1 MPGRSFG
8 LFMTEVLNPTTPLG
22 RTSPAIG
29 DSGCLGKRGV
39 SLFQVFLM
47 IASPRI
53 DDVNGRPILTRRSL
67 SLRRQSW
74 NAEKS
79 SPSSYFHS
87 AHNHSVSSSD
97 GLTPPPP
104 YRSPVI
110 DNDKEEDKH
119 WIELL
124 EHQNNELMERIT
136 TLSKQATLATTVPR
150 KGRPTSFHGHSQ
162 IGKEQPTN
170 LQSIL
175 TSNLIVQKQLSTM
188 REELD
193 KTRRRCA
200 ELSEVEARKKGL
212 ELRCIG
218 LERVVEE
225 LMSAIDV
232 MKTHSSEKNFKRDEW
247 SGMRNSRDEPKGLA
261 IYIEDCGLGVNVQ
274 TPIDLRES
282 FDKFVVS
289 TRRKLIPY
297 RLRAVI
303 LFLLSRLRDFDC
315 IDQVLGAGI
324 IVMGTILWAT
334 FLLGERGRTIL
345 NSRGWKKG
353 MAVETL

>member
-1 MPGRSFG
+1 MA
-8 LFMTEVLNPTTPLG
+8 EVLNPTTPWG

-29 DSGCLGKRGV
+29 DGGCLGKRGV

-47 IASPRI
+47 IASPRM
-53 DDVNGRPILTRRSL
+53 DNVNGRPILTRRSL
-67 SLRRQSW
+67 TLRRQSS

-87 AHNHSVSSSD
+87 AHNHSGSSSD
-97 GLTPPPP
+97 AGSTPPPP
-104 YRSPVI
+104 YCSPLI
-110 DNDKEEDKH
+110 DDDKDEDKH

-124 EHQNNELMERIT
+124 ERQNNELMEQIT
-136 TLSKQATLATTVPR
+136 TLSKQATPATTIPR
-150 KGRPTSFHGHSQ
+150 KGRPMSFHGHSQ
-162 IGKEQPTN
+162 IGKEQPTD

-232 MKTHSSEKNFKRDEW
+232 MKTHSSEKHLKRDEW
-247 SGMRNSRDEPKGLA
+247 SGARNSREEPKGLA
-261 IYIEDCGLGVNVQ
+261 IHMEDCGLSVNVQ
-274 TPIDLRES
+274 TPINLQES
-282 FDKFVVS
+282 FDKFIVS

-303 LFLLSRLRDFDC
+303 LFLLSRLRDFDY
-315 IDQVLGAGI
+315 IDQVLGVGI
-324 IVMGTILWAT
+324 MVMGTMLWAT
-334 FLLGERGRTIL
+334 FLLVERGRTIL
-345 NSRGWKKG
+345 NSRVWKKG
-353 MAVETL
+353 MAVETS